1 MEYKTSMLVGYT
13 GFVGSNIDA
22 AHQFTYRINSKNSDD
37 AIGKKPDL
45 LIYAGLRAEKYLAN
59 HEPEKDRATILDA
72 FERIKGIRPGKVVL
86 ISTVDVYK
94 DPKGV
99 DEDTRIDASDMGAYG
114 ANRYELECLVRN
126 EFADALIIR
135 LPGLFGKNIR
145 KNFIYDFINV
155 IPTMLKADKY
165 NELAKESDLITKSY
179 TDMGNGFYKCSVLSE
194 DAKRVAL
201 KEEFGK
207 VGFSALNFTD
217 SKGVYQFYDLGRLWS
232 DIETALANDIKLL
245 NIATEPVSISEVYGV
260 LTGGKTFVNET
271 GNAPFYDFRTKHAG
285 VFGGKDG
292 YICDKKEVLESIKN
306 FVERVGEA

>member
-22 AHQFTYRINSKNSDD
+22 AHQFTYRINSKNSSD
-37 AIGKKPDL
+37 AIGRKPDL

-59 HEPEKDRATILDA
+59 HEPEKDRAAILDA
-72 FERIKGIRPGKVVL
+72 FERIKGIRSGKVVL

-99 DEDTRIDASDMGAYG
+99 DEDTPIDASDMGAYG

-165 NELAKESDLITKSY
+165 NELASGSTLIAKSY

-194 DAKRVAL
+194 DEKRAAL

-207 VGFSALNFTD
+207 AGFSALNFTD
-217 SKGVYQFYDLGRLWS
+217 SRGVYQFYDLRRLWS
-232 DIETALANDIKLL
+232 DIETALAKDIRLL
-245 NIATEPVSISEVYGV
+245 NIATEPVSVAEVYGV

-271 GNAPFYDFRTKHAG
+271 GNVPFYDFRTKHAG

-292 YICDKKEVLESIKN
+292 YICNKKEVLESIKS